1 MTTRELLI
9 QEIERAPEDLV
20 QLLLRYM
27 RAEQQRRQS
36 TQPAKVAAMIG
47 PYADYW
53 NQFIGPT
60 DDEPWERPPQ
70 NTLEQREAW

>member
-27 RAEQQRRQS
+27 HAEQQRRQS
-36 TQPAKVAAMIG
+36 AQPTKADATIG

-53 NQFIGPT
+53 NQFVGAAG
-60 DDEPWERPPQ
+60 DEPWERPPQ
-70 NTLEQREAW
+70 GTLEQREAW